1 MQIKFL
7 PLFFTLVLLCA
18 VVQNILAQDDK
29 RSERQKSFTRD
40 SIPELD
46 LNRDTTK
53 AESKRKQKLKKKI
66 FYGKKCKK
74 GFTKKGKREKQV
86 IETFWYLRKFEMP
99 DPYIKDIYVFDMKDR
114 KILEKD
120 EILET
125 DQSRYKMLHGPY
137 KRTVGKDPVEMGIFY
152 VGMKHG
158 RWEKFGKNFILLDK
172 VRYYRGWQRDAE
184 ITYFDN
190 DKKKVREVLPYKY
203 KSLNGVYYLFS
214 ETGQVLVHG
223 KYQDDQKIGMW
234 VEYFADNGRRKK
246 ETSYPKDLYKG
257 EQFKPIV
264 WNEWDDAGNPIIKGG
279 KPFDPKEKVKGRTP
293 GRPPVKRPPSS
304 KKPAPAKEETRP
316 TKNKDKKTADKNTVD
331 KKEPSTPMSA
341 PTPTAADTSS
351 TPKAKPTKEEIKR
364 RLEKKMR

>member
-1 MQIKFL
+1 VQIKHIIYIF
-7 PLFFTLVLLCA
+7 LVLILA
-18 VVQNILAQDDK
+18 VSGQKASAQDDK
-29 RSERQKSFTRD
+29 KSDRQRSFTRD

-53 AESKRKQKLKKKI
+53 AETKRKAKAKKRI

-86 IETFWYLRKFEMP
+86 IETFWYLKKFELP
-99 DPYIKDIYVFDMKDR
+99 DAYIKDIYVFDMKDR
-114 KILEKD
+114 KILERD

-125 DQSRYKMLHGPY
+125 DKTRYKILHGPY

-158 RWEKFGKNFILLDK
+158 RWEKFGKGFILLDK

-184 ITYFDN
+184 ITYYDN
-190 DKKKVREVLPYKY
+190 DKKKIKEVLPYKY
-203 KSLNGVYYLFS
+203 KALQGVYYLFA

-223 KYQDDQKIGMW
+223 KYQDDKKIGMW
-234 VEYFADNGRRKK
+234 VEYFAENGRRKK

-257 EQFKPIV
+257 EQFAPKV
-264 WNEWDDAGNPIIKGG
+264 MNEWDDNGNPIIKDG
-279 KPFDPKEKVKGRTP
+279 KPFDPSQK
-293 GRPPVKRPPSS
+293 VKRPPSS
-304 KKPAPAKEETRP
+304 KKKTTTTEKENTPAKKVEDKTD
-316 TKNKDKKTADKNTVD
+316 NKTTEKT
-331 KKEPSTPMSA
+331 SIIA
-341 PTPTAADTSS
+341 PEIAPQLIDTST
-351 TPKAKPTKEEIKR
+351 TPKAKPTKEEIKK